1 MNNLSSGLLIVF
13 EGIDGSGKSTLCNL
27 VAEALR
33 SSYPVD
39 LTRQPGGTPFGAQ
52 VRSLIASGEFGID
65 PLTEFLLF
73 ASDRAYHCAQ
83 VIRPALAAKKIVV
96 SDRYAD
102 SSVAYQ
108 VYGRGVDKDFVQN
121 TNKQIIAGCTPDLTV
136 YSRIDLSVAHQRA
149 KERGKLDRFE
159 TDLAFSQRVLAGYE
173 ELYKNRSDVIIVDAS
188 HDEVDVR
195 FKKVMPAIQALINAR
210 LV

>member
-33 SSYPVD
+33 ESHPVE
-39 LTRQPGGTPFGAQ
+39 LTRQPGGTAFGAH
-52 VRSLIASGEFGID
+52 VRSLIASGEYGID

-73 ASDRAYHCAQ
+73 AADRAYHCRHL
-83 VIRPALAAKKIVV
+83 IKPALQAKKIVV

-108 VYGRGVDKDFVQN
+108 AYGRGVDKDFVFN
-121 TNKQIIAGCTPDLTV
+121 TNKQIIDGCTPDLTI

-159 TDLAFSQRVLAGYE
+159 TDIEFSRRVLAGYE
-173 ELYKNRSDVIIVDAS
+173 ELYKNRADVIIVDAS
-188 HDEVDVR
+188 LDEVDVR
-195 FKKVMPAIQALINAR
+195 FNKVMPAIRELINKR
-210 LV
+210 LA